1 MANCFRCG
9 KKLTQQKCT
18 NCGFDPQSGV
28 RLLTKWTGKYDIPK
42 VEPRPV
48 APPPTPASTPP
59 PAPTLTPTPTV
70 SSTATPM
77 PQAQPKPA
85 GTNWRAKNRSEDLKK
100 WLVIIGLGLA
110 ALAGLAALV
119 FGVVK
124 LVSWMGTFSGYTW
137 RMIGAAVVAAAIP
150 TITIIAVEN
159 MRFGIDQVSEYIVV
173 PILSVINLLLMIIFP
188 EIYRPMG
195 AVIAIG
201 LGVSFAYLAYKLLDN
216 LEPAQGA
223 VCAVF
228 MIANLLLFPHLWGVS
243 WLGWILYV
251 VLVLICVGLAAVY
264 VSNDW
269 ENPVVLQSGFVGI
282 AVIIYLV
289 GFLTMPHF
297 MHAMNRLPEFSDD
310 RSVGQETIEAECF
323 CGETLEVNPF
333 TEDLIHGTHCVFK
346 FVFLP
351 ECEGDETG
359 HWQICTCGETYNYQE
374 HVWNDEG
381 LCGYCKYPQDGAEIG
396 GETGETTETE
406 EETENTTEDETD
418 GTTEEETSKE
428 DESAEK
434 VPTEEGGGEDG
445 TTEERPNH
453 LADFIAKIKI
463 RTVFIIGAVIAALVV
478 AGAVV
483 YYLVTENTRYG
494 RRLTVSGTDRL
505 IGGTTTGVYGV
516 IVLTAA
522 ACAFLKL
529 ELFGLSLAQPI
540 IGLVA
545 ALILGAVLIS
555 TELVTDEYSG
565 QIIAGIILSVLNLAA
580 MLIFPDTYRPIG
592 ALVAGGL
599 AVSFAQ
605 LTFAGFDDLEPGWGG
620 TAAFFMAI
628 DLLLVFTLFGISLLG
643 WIVLVGVALIWLIVV
658 IIYSNNAEMASGLQ
672 IGFGVFFLVASLCG
686 YLFAPHF
693 MHSLHRAHDLKE
705 QSCASETIVGAECVC
720 GEMVGMSVSKVDWI
734 HSFHCLMKGSSAQT
748 GHSAGEHWKICVCG
762 ATYTYKEHEY
772 DENGECIGCGH
783 INGEGVDEGK
793 FMLIYD
799 ENEDWYVVTEYQ
811 GESAHFRIPGLY
823 NGKPV
828 VIGEHA
834 FEDNQLLREV
844 VVSEGVKAIGT
855 YAFEGC
861 AALETV
867 HIGSVEKI
875 GEGAF
880 LGCTSLRTFEFSP
893 LLTTIET
900 GSFSRCGFTHVEL
913 PYGVTTIGMYA
924 FASCQ
929 ELESIGIPSSVKQIN
944 VGAFNQCPKLS
955 TVYFHGSRDQWEALN
970 WTEKSEYEAMVYF
983 ME

>member
-1 MANCFRCG
+1 
-9 KKLTQQKCT
+9 
-18 NCGFDPQSGV
+18 
-28 RLLTKWTGKYDIPK
+28 
-42 VEPRPV
+42 
-48 APPPTPASTPP
+48 
-59 PAPTLTPTPTV
+59 
-70 SSTATPM
+70 
-77 PQAQPKPA
+77 
-85 GTNWRAKNRSEDLKK
+85 
-100 WLVIIGLGLA
+100 
-110 ALAGLAALV
+110 
-119 FGVVK
+119 
-124 LVSWMGTFSGYTW
+124 
-137 RMIGAAVVAAAIP
+137 
-150 TITIIAVEN
+150 
-159 MRFGIDQVSEYIVV
+159 
-173 PILSVINLLLMIIFP
+173 
-188 EIYRPMG
+188 
-195 AVIAIG
+195 
-201 LGVSFAYLAYKLLDN
+201 
-216 LEPAQGA
+216 
-223 VCAVF
+223 
-228 MIANLLLFPHLWGVS
+228 
-243 WLGWILYV
+243 
-251 VLVLICVGLAAVY
+251 
-264 VSNDW
+264 
-269 ENPVVLQSGFVGI
+269 
-282 AVIIYLV
+282 
-289 GFLTMPHF
+289 
-297 MHAMNRLPEFSDD
+297 
-310 RSVGQETIEAECF
+310 
-323 CGETLEVNPF
+323 
-333 TEDLIHGTHCVFK
+333 
-346 FVFLP
+346 
-351 ECEGDETG
+351 
-359 HWQICTCGETYNYQE
+359 
-374 HVWNDEG
+374 
-381 LCGYCKYPQDGAEIG
+381 
-396 GETGETTETE
+396 
-406 EETENTTEDETD
+406 
-418 GTTEEETSKE
+418 
-428 DESAEK
+428 
-434 VPTEEGGGEDG
+434 
-445 TTEERPNH
+445 
-453 LADFIAKIKI
+453 
-463 RTVFIIGAVIAALVV
+463 
-478 AGAVV
+478 
-483 YYLVTENTRYG
+483 
-494 RRLTVSGTDRL
+494 
-505 IGGTTTGVYGV
+505 
-516 IVLTAA
+516 
-522 ACAFLKL
+522 
-529 ELFGLSLAQPI
+529 
-540 IGLVA
+540 
-545 ALILGAVLIS
+545 
-555 TELVTDEYSG
+555 
-565 QIIAGIILSVLNLAA
+565 
-580 MLIFPDTYRPIG
+580 
-592 ALVAGGL
+592 LVAGGL

-861 AALETV
+861 TALETV